1 MATDFYKVL
10 GVDRK
15 ADEKEIK
22 RAYRKLARQYH
33 PDANAGKDSE
43 ARFKQ
48 ISEAYQVLSDSEKRG
63 LYDQF
68 GEDYDKVGVG
78 APPPG
83 AGGHAGAP
91 GYSYGGGTAGVN
103 FEDLLNQARRQQ
115 AGSGAGQR

>member
-1 MATDFYKVL
+1 MAKDFYTIL

-33 PDANAGKDSE
+33 PDANKGKDAE
-43 ARFKQ
+43 AKFKE

-68 GEDYDKVGVG
+68 GENYDKVGQG

-83 AGGHAGAP
+83 AGRYGAN
-91 GYSYGGGTAGVN
+91 GY
-103 FEDLLNQARRQQ
+103 
-115 AGSGAGQR
+115 GAGGYPDAKAALDDAANQIASATGLPIAQ